1 MAEIKKK
8 NLVLVFSTS
17 AGGEVKLTINSPKE
31 GLTTEQ
37 VNAAMDAI
45 IEAKA
50 LGEAQIVSS
59 KAEAKYIIQEV
70 EVIELQD

>member
-70 EVIELQD
+70 EAIEIQE

>member
-8 NLVLVFSTS
+8 NLVLVFSTP

-31 GLTTEQ
+31 GLTTQQ
-37 VNAAMDAI
+37 VNVAMDAI
-45 IEAKA
+45 INAKA

-70 EVIELQD
+70 EAIEIQE